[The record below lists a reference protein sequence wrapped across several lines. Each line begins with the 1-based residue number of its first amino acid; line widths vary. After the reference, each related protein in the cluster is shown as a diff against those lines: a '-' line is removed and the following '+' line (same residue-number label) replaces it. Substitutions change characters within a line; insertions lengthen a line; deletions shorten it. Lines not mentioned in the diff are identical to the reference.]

1 MCTLGFLFLVI
12 EVYIIDYISACVGVT
27 AATCIECDLY
37 DTRCVKRSRGRL
49 PAWSVKFFKRYLD
62 CFFTVEIYSEF
73 FFKIVVV
80 LIFELKRKG
89 VAAVVAGKG
98 YADALVLCNVTL

>member
-1 MCTLGFLFLVI
+1 M
-12 EVYIIDYISACVGVT
+12 
-27 AATCIECDLY
+27 
-37 DTRCVKRSRGRL
+37 

-80 LIFELKRKG
+80 LIPELNSKA
-89 VAAVVAGKG
+89 VTAVVAGKV
-98 YADALVLCNVTL
+98 YADTLVLCNVTL

>member
-1 MCTLGFLFLVI
+1 M
-12 EVYIIDYISACVGVT
+12 
-27 AATCIECDLY
+27 
-37 DTRCVKRSRGRL
+37 

-62 CFFTVEIYSEF
+62 CFFTVEIFSEF